1 MGAVSSSG
9 SGSGLGLGTGLLAGE
24 ESNSGKEDGVAGG
37 EQRDLQ
43 EGAQAMQRVRHSE
56 SLS

>member
-24 ESNSGKEDGVAGG
+24 ESNSGKEDGGG
-37 EQRDLQ
+37 LW
-43 EGAQAMQRVRHSE
+43 
-56 SLS
+56 